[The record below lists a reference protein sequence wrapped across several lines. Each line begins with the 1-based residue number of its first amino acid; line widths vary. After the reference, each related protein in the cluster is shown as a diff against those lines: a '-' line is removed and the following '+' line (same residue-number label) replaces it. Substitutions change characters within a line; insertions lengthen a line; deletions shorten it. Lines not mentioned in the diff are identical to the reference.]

1 MINVKRKTNESS
13 ILKEEK
19 DKQINEYI
27 HNITSAIERNETV
40 IIAAN
45 CEVSYY
51 GKVESYLPRGDRII
65 LIKKDKTLLVHQPD
79 GVNPINYMKEG
90 TEVKVFIEND
100 EIILKA
106 KHLFLKDFLD
116 AKIHLIHFVNTHKLE
131 DGGKIEV
138 VGSEADMSDMIY
150 ENPLLIEKGFKP
162 FSREEHTKFGFIDV
176 FGTDKDGKIVVIEC
190 KRDNSDF
197 KAVQQLH
204 RYIHKICQSKG
215 IKEEN
220 VRGII
225 ASPRIS
231 SNAKVMLEEL
241 GYSFV
246 SVNPPKYLER
256 YDKKQK
262 RLGEY

>member
-1 MINVKRKTNESS
+1 MSKETIENISKIN
-13 ILKEEK
+13 IAL
-19 DKQINEYI
+19 
-27 HNITSAIERNETV
+27 ERNETV
-40 IIAAN
+40 IIAAT

-65 LIKKDKTLLVHQPD
+65 IVKNDKTLLVHQPD

-90 TEVKVFIEND
+90 TEVKVVIED
-100 EIILKA
+100 GEINLKA

-116 AKIHLIHFVNTHKLE
+116 AKIHQIHFVNNHKLE
-131 DGGKIEV
+131 DGRNIEV

-150 ENPLLIEKGFKP
+150 ENPMLIEKGFKP
-162 FSREEHTKFGFIDV
+162 FSREEHNKYGYVDV

-190 KRDNSDF
+190 KRDNADF

-204 RYIHKICQSKG
+204 RYIHKICKSKG

-220 VRGII
+220 IRGII
-225 ASPRIS
+225 ASQKIS
-231 SNAKVMLEEL
+231 SNAKAMLEEL

-246 SVNPPKYLER
+246 SVSPPKYLER

>member
-1 MINVKRKTNESS
+1 MVASSKKGKLIEQKEDSHMESEY
-13 ILKEEK
+13 IA
-19 DKQINEYI
+19 QIN
-27 HNITSAIERNETV
+27 NALERNETV

-45 CEVSYY
+45 CEVSYF
-51 GKVESYLPRGDRII
+51 GKVESYLPAGDRII
-65 LIKKDKTLLVHQPD
+65 VIKSDKTLLVHQPS

-90 TEVKVFIEND
+90 TEAKIVVED
-100 EIILKA
+100 GEILLKA

-116 AKIHLIHFVNTHKLE
+116 AKIHRIHFVNNHKLE
-131 DGGKIEV
+131 DGGNIEV
-138 VGSEADMSDMIY
+138 VGSERDMSDMIF

-162 FSREEHTKFGFIDV
+162 FSREEHNKYGFVDV

-190 KRDNSDF
+190 KRDNADF

-204 RYIHKICQSKG
+204 RYIHKICKSKG

-220 VRGII
+220 IRGII
-225 ASPRIS
+225 ASQKIS

-246 SVNPPKYLER
+246 SVSPPKYLER

>member
-1 MINVKRKTNESS
+1 MKK
-13 ILKEEK
+13 K
-19 DKQINEYI
+19 DYTDYAEYIGQIN
-27 HNITSAIERNETV
+27 NALERNETV

-51 GKVESYLPRGDRII
+51 GKVESYLPAGDRII
-65 LIKKDKTLLVHQPD
+65 LIKSDKTLLVHQPG

-90 TEVKVFIEND
+90 TEAKIVVENG

-106 KHLFLKDFLD
+106 RHLFLKDFLD
-116 AKIHLIHFVNTHKLE
+116 AKIHKIHFVNAHKLE
-131 DGGKIEV
+131 DGGSIEV

-150 ENPLLIEKGFKP
+150 NNPLLIEKGFKP
-162 FSREEHTKFGFIDV
+162 FSREEHNKYGFVDV

-190 KRDNSDF
+190 KRDNADF

-204 RYIHKICQSKG
+204 RYIHKICRSKG

-220 VRGII
+220 IRGII
-225 ASPRIS
+225 ACPKIS
-231 SNAKVMLEEL
+231 ANAKVMLEEL

-246 SVNPPKYLER
+246 SVTPPKYLER